1 MEQVLAQSGVA
12 GYNQYRIPGLG
23 VTASGRILA
32 VYDARPDVD
41 DLPAPIDLVYRISDN
56 CGQTWSEQR
65 VLRTGSGFEGFGD
78 ASVIGDAGDGRIMV
92 FHAAT
97 TTRGFF
103 DDVPGADHDDPL
115 HAHIDVAESVDDGLT
130 WTYRRLTEQLKASD
144 VGGAFAA
151 SGTGGKLAAGPFTG
165 RLLQTIVDRI
175 DKQIRARI
183 AFSDDLGAS
192 WQLGA
197 PFIGGNESA
206 AIGLADGR
214 VLFTSRATP
223 RRVIGISTD
232 GAATINCAPHQQLPD
247 PSDNGSLLALSD
259 GSVVVSFNHDQMLR
273 RNLVLKR
280 SLDGGVSWPQAIVV
294 EPDSA
299 AYSTMAELPDGR
311 IAVLYEGCGYQQIV
325 FETFAVS
332 DFRPSAEVVAEP
344 TGLDLAMVL
353 RLVRPAPLA
362 AGEDDAILD
371 ISDTE
376 GWDANAW
383 RETGAAVT
391 GESLQRLHTRE
402 YYRAQTAPS
411 PGLHQGD
418 TLVLSASVRH
428 MQANISE
435 LTWVFGEQT
444 DYLADIA
451 QGQGRKFELLHE
463 VTERDI
469 TAGYIDLHLAVSAHT
484 ELGVE
489 QAQCSLTLDTTTGLP
504 QGNVEHV
511 VS

>member
-232 GAATINCAPHQQLPD
+232 GAATINCAPHQDLPD

-259 GSVVVSFNHDQMLR
+259 GSVVCCYNHDEQLR
-273 RNLVLKR
+273 RNLVLRR
-280 SLDGGVSWPQAIVV
+280 SLDGGHSWPEAIVV

-299 AYSTMAELPDGR
+299 AYSTAVEMSDGR
-311 IAVLYEGCGYQQIV
+311 IGVLYERFGYQQIV
-325 FETFAVS
+325 FDSFAVT
-332 DFRPSAEVVAEP
+332 DFRSAAEVIPEP
-344 TGLDLAMVL
+344 AGLDCKLVL
-353 RLVRPAPLA
+353 RMVRPAPLPA
-362 AGEDDAILD
+362 SSQDAVID
-371 ISDTE
+371 ISDSE
-376 GWDANAW
+376 GWDATAW

-391 GESLQRLHTRE
+391 GETVQRLHTRE
-402 YYRAQTAPS
+402 YYRSQSTTSQGLKPGDSLIFNASVVHHDQDIESLRWEFAGRTGVQQQLAQGEACKIEFARDITQADLDADELLVAL
-411 PGLHQGD
+411 GLSVQLRDGEQLER
-418 TLVLSASVRH
+418 TLVL
-428 MQANISE
+428 N
-435 LTWVFGEQT
+435 
-444 DYLADIA
+444 
-451 QGQGRKFELLHE
+451 
-463 VTERDI
+463 
-469 TAGYIDLHLAVSAHT
+469 VSK
-484 ELGVE
+484 L
-489 QAQCSLTLDTTTGLP
+489 LP
-504 QGNVEHV
+504 QD
-511 VS
+511 